1 MNVWGLNPVASC
13 WIGVRRRSVA
23 KKVEEQLPEAIL
35 ALTAGLRAGLSFPQA
50 LAVTAGDTPS
60 PLGRELQRCLEEVEL
75 GLAWPEALDNL
86 RRRAPGE
93 GLTLLV
99 WALAVHR
106 RTGGDLPAL
115 CERLHDLLSERRRL
129 RAKLAAATAQSR
141 LSAVVVALVPPALG
155 FALYRLA
162 PDFLS
167 PLLTTPTGW
176 ALLVWAGVMNGFG
189 VMMILRL
196 SALKW

>member
-1 MNVWGLNPVASC
+1 MTGWWGEVQ
-13 WIGVRRRSVA
+13 RRALAR
-23 KKVEEQLPEAIL
+23 KVEEQLPEAIL
-35 ALTAGLRAGLSFPQA
+35 ALTAGLRAGLSLPQA
-50 LAVTAGDTPS
+50 LAVTAGDTPP
-60 PLGRELQRCLEEVEL
+60 PLGKELRRCVEEVEF
-75 GLAWPEALDNL
+75 GLAWPEALENL

-93 GLTLLV
+93 GLTLLA

-129 RAKLAAATAQSR
+129 RAKLAATTAQSR
-141 LSAVVVALVPPALG
+141 LSAAVVAVVPLLLGVALH
-155 FALYRLA
+155 RLA

-167 PLLTTPTGW
+167 PLLTTPAGW
-176 ALLVWAGVMNGFG
+176 ALLVWAGVMNGIG
-189 VMMILRL
+189 VLMILRL